1 MKRISFLICL
11 AVAVAGCNQQKDI
24 DLNTYGGKGLEFV
37 HFASPSDSWLVQES
51 DKTFIHN
58 VEFACTYKYDKDV
71 TYSVSVGEGTTGVVG
86 VDYNLASTTVTI
98 PAGEYSGSI
107 PVEILYST
115 TGEGFNL
122 ELVLEVDGN
131 KINPSYGN
139 STYIVVK
146 TDKVTIDWNWL
157 AGKWTA
163 QDDTS
168 DPGDTYVMEIVKV
181 DETTADFIGEWACS
195 GTMRGTVDFD
205 ARTVTF
211 TGEFDLDEMY
221 NGVLK
226 VRSADKSGE
235 FTATLSP
242 LGIVIDN
249 MNFYLEGGDY
259 PGHDFGNDRTVL
271 TR

>member
-24 DLNTYGGKGLEFV
+24 DLNTYDGKGLEFV

-51 DKTFIHN
+51 DKSFIHN

-71 TYSVSVGEGTTGVVG
+71 TYSVSVGEGTTGVAG

-122 ELVLEVDGN
+122 ELVLDVDDS

-139 STYIVVK
+139 SSFIVVK
-146 TDKVTIDWNWL
+146 TDKVTIDWDWL

-163 QDDTS
+163 RDDSSPTS
-168 DPGDTYVMEIVKV
+168 TYVMEIVKV

-211 TGEFDLDEMY
+211 TGEFALDEAY
-221 NGVLK
+221 NGIIK
-226 VRSADKSGE
+226 VRPAEGDT
-235 FTATLSP
+235 FTAKLSP
-242 LGIVIDN
+242 LGIEITN
-249 MNFYLEGGDY
+249 INFYLEGGDY
-259 PGHDFGNDRTVL
+259 PGYDFGDDRTVL
-271 TR
+271 TRP